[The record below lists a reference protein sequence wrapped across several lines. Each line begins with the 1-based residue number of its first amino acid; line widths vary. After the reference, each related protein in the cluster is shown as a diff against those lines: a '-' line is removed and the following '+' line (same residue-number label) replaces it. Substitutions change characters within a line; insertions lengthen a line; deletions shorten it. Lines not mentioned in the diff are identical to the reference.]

1 VRLGHAWG
9 AWIARRRLVVLAAW
23 ALLTMV
29 GGVVGG
35 SIYDATTAVD
45 SERPGVESSEVASVV
60 DRLDPEGETVVA
72 VLSGRE
78 FGATDLVSQASRVMF
93 AVREI
98 DGVAEVRDAYTAGGV
113 IGDDGRSSLVVVELD
128 LGLEEDEALAVA
140 DEVAAMLRTVDV
152 PQVLVGGELLAQRSF
167 AEQAIADT
175 VRGEVVALGFLC
187 VALLLILGGVRAAA
201 LPLAAAVAVIAT
213 TLLALTALARFVDV
227 SEYAVNI
234 VTLLGIGLA
243 VDYGLLMVFRFR
255 EEAARDRKAG
265 LEVLLARTTASAGTA
280 VLVSGLAVVT
290 AMAGLH
296 AFADPLL
303 AAMALG
309 GAIVVL
315 VATIVG
321 LTLVPALIA
330 VTHRHLR
337 ARPRRP
343 GRSRSGPAGPGL
355 LARLATTAQRRPA
368 LVAALCAVG
377 LLLLAA
383 PALQLRLANSDASAL
398 PPGSEERRT
407 AEVVEAGFDEAVLPL
422 TVLVDEGATDTQL
435 QALFAELKALP
446 GTDEVFLRDDLDG
459 LTRVE
464 VVPVGAQAGP
474 RAQELVRDVRAL
486 AGRGDD
492 GVGLRVGGPAA
503 ELVDAKAAT
512 LDRLPLALL
521 LVLLPA
527 FALLLLL
534 TGSVVV
540 PLKAVVLNLLTL
552 AATFGVLTAV
562 FQWGWGSGLLGFE
575 PWGAVDLTTP
585 LLLSVFVFGLSMD
598 YEVFLLARIREEW
611 ERRRDESRA
620 ASDRAVLAGL
630 TATGPVV
637 TAAAVCIGI
646 VFLGFALGE
655 LVAVKEIGIGMT
667 VALLLDVT
675 VVRGL
680 LLPASMSLLGRRNW
694 WPGLGPGSVPTPSG
708 GAGTRPTTA
717 RRASGR
723 GRRN

>member
-1 VRLGHAWG
+1 MRLGHAWG
-9 AWIARRRLVVLAAW
+9 AWIARWRFAVLASW
-23 ALLTMV
+23 ALLTVV
-29 GGVVGG
+29 GGVLGG
-35 SIYDATTAVD
+35 SIYDATTTVD
-45 SERPGVESSEVASVV
+45 SERPGVESSDVAAVV
-60 DRLDPEGETVVA
+60 DRLDPEGPTVVA

-93 AVREI
+93 AVRDI

-128 LGLEEDEALAVA
+128 LGLDEDTALEVA
-140 DEVAAMLRTVDV
+140 DEVAATLRTVDV

-213 TLLALTALARFVDV
+213 TLLALTALTRVVDV

-243 VDYGLLMVFRFR
+243 VDYSLLMVFRFR
-255 EEAARDRKAG
+255 EESARDRKAD

-280 VLVSGLAVVT
+280 VVVSGLAVVT
-290 AMAGLH
+290 AMLGLH

-315 VATIVG
+315 VATVVG

-337 ARPRRP
+337 ARPKRP
-343 GRSRSGPAGPGL
+343 GRPGRPGL
-355 LARLATTAQRRPA
+355 LAGLATTAQRRPA
-368 LVAALCAVG
+368 LVASLCAVG

-407 AEVVEAGFDEAVLPL
+407 AQVVEAEFDEAVLPL
-422 TVLVDEGATDTQL
+422 TVLVDAGATDAQL
-435 QALFAELKALP
+435 RTLFVELEALP
-446 GTDEVFLRDDLDG
+446 GTDEVFLRDDLGG

-474 RAQELVRDVRAL
+474 RAQDLVRDVRAL
-486 AGRGDD
+486 EGRGPD

-503 ELVDAKAAT
+503 ELVDAKEAT

-521 LVLLPA
+521 LVLLPT
-527 FALLLLL
+527 FVLLLLL

-540 PLKAVVLNLLTL
+540 PLKAVLLNLLTL

-562 FQWGWGSGLLGFE
+562 FQWGWGSDVLGFE

-611 ERRRDESRA
+611 DRRRDDSRA
-620 ASDRAVLAGL
+620 SSHRAVLAGL
-630 TATGPVV
+630 SATGPVV

-655 LVAVKEIGIGMT
+655 LVAVKEIGVGMT

-680 LLPASMSLLGRRNW
+680 LLPASMSLLGRHNW
-694 WPGLGPGSVPTPSG
+694 WPGLGARSAPTPPG
-708 GAGTRPTTA
+708 GAAKRPTTA
-717 RRASGR
+717 IGATRQKRP
-723 GRRN
+723 N

>member
-1 VRLGHAWG
+1 MRLGHAWG
-9 AWIARRRLVVLAAW
+9 AWITRWRHLVLAVW
-23 ALLTMV
+23 VLLTLV
-29 GGVVGG
+29 GGVAGG
-35 SIYDATTAVD
+35 AIYDRTTTLD
-45 SERPGVESSEVASVV
+45 NERPGVESSEVAAAV

-128 LGLEEDEALAVA
+128 LGLDEDEALRVA
-140 DEVAAMLRTVDV
+140 DEVADLLRTVEV

-187 VALLLILGGVRAAA
+187 VALVMVLGGVRAAA

-213 TLLALTALARFVDV
+213 TLVALVALTRVVDV
-227 SEYAVNI
+227 SEFAVNI

-243 VDYGLLMVFRFR
+243 VDYSLLMVFRFR
-255 EEAARDRKAG
+255 EEAARDRKAD
-265 LEVLLARTTASAGTA
+265 LETLLARTTASAGTA

-290 AMAGLH
+290 AMVGLH

-315 VATIVG
+315 VATVVG

-337 ARPRRP
+337 ARPRWPRRR
-343 GRSRSGPAGPGL
+343 GTPGL
-355 LARLATTAQRRPA
+355 LARLAATAQRRPA
-368 LVAALCAVG
+368 VVASLCGVG
-377 LLLLAA
+377 LLVLAA

-422 TVLVDEGATDTQL
+422 TVLVDQDATDTRLQRLFTQL
-435 QALFAELKALP
+435 KGLP
-446 GTDEVFLRDDLDG
+446 GTDEVFLRDDLEG
-459 LTRVE
+459 VTRVE
-464 VVPVGAQAGP
+464 VVPRGAQAGP
-474 RAQELVRDVRAL
+474 VAQQLVRDVRAL
-486 AGRGDD
+486 GEG
-492 GVGLRVGGPAA
+492 GLTLRVGGPAA
-503 ELVDAKAAT
+503 ELVDAKRET
-512 LDRLPLALL
+512 LDRLPLAVL
-521 LVLLPA
+521 LVLLPT
-527 FALLLLL
+527 FVLLLLL

-540 PLKAVVLNLLTL
+540 PLKAVLLNLLTL
-552 AATFGVLTAV
+552 AATFGVMTAV
-562 FQWGWGSGLLGFE
+562 FQWGWGSGVLGFE
-575 PWGAVDLTTP
+575 PWGAVDLTSP

-598 YEVFLLARIREEW
+598 YEVFLLSRIREEW
-611 ERRRDESRA
+611 DRRRDDSRA
-620 ASDRAVLAGL
+620 ANDRAVLAGL

-680 LLPASMSLLGRRNW
+680 LLPASMSLLGRHNW
-694 WPGLGPGSVPTPSG
+694 WPGRSAGAVTTPGG
-708 GAGTRPTTA
+708 GAVSRRTTP
-717 RRASGR
+717 RQASGQER
-723 GRRN
+723 QK